1 MGGIIGLDGVSQI
14 FSYMTAIFCGLFGS
28 CAANAL
34 RHAEGRAE
42 CKTDHMR

>member
-1 MGGIIGLDGVSQI
+1 MGGIIEFNGASQV
-14 FSYMTAIFCGLFGS
+14 FCYMAAIFCGLLGS
-28 CAANAL
+28 YVANVL